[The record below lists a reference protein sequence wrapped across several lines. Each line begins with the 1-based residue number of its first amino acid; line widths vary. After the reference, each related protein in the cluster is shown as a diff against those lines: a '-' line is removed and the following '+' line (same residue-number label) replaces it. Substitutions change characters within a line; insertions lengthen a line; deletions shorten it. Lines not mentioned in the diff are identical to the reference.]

1 MSEPTKDKN
10 SNSGGSGNSEKKQ
23 GKKPARPA
31 SGFGVSGGQQ
41 KQYPKNL
48 TQLLEETGMKSKSK
62 KGEEGFKAGAKYGAS
77 EFVDVSLDDPVQEQE
92 DLDYEMIDSNDTS
105 YDGEQHRS
113 YNGQPDHARKYPKGF
128 GKEGERK

>member
-10 SNSGGSGNSEKKQ
+10 SNTAGGEKKQ
-23 GKKPARPA
+23 GKKSAKQA
-31 SGFGVSGGQQ
+31 SGFGVSGGGQQ
-41 KQYPKNL
+41 KQEPKNL
-48 TQLLEETGMKSKSK
+48 HQLLEETGVKSKNK
-62 KGEEGFKAGAKYGAS
+62 KGKEGFKAGSKYGAS
-77 EFVDVSLDDPVQEQE
+77 EFVDVSLDDPVQERE
-92 DLDYEMIDSNDTS
+92 DPDYEMIDSKDTS

>member
-10 SNSGGSGNSEKKQ
+10 SNSGDSKKQ
-23 GKKPARPA
+23 GKKPAKPA

-41 KQYPKNL
+41 KQGPKRLN
-48 TQLLEETGMKSKSK
+48 QLLEETGVKPKSK
-62 KGEEGFKAGAKYGAS
+62 KGEEGFKVGSKYGAS
-77 EFVDVSLDDPVQEQE
+77 EFVDVSLDDPVQERE
-92 DLDYEMIDSNDTS
+92 DPDYEMIDSNDTS

-128 GKEGERK
+128 GNEGERK

>member
-10 SNSGGSGNSEKKQ
+10 SNSGGSEKKQ
-23 GKKPARPA
+23 GKKPAKPA

-41 KQYPKNL
+41 KQGPKRLN
-48 TQLLEETGMKSKSK
+48 QLLEETGVKSKSK

-77 EFVDVSLDDPVQEQE
+77 EFVDVPLDDPVQERE
-92 DLDYEMIDSNDTS
+92 DPDYEMIDSNDTS
-105 YDGEQHRS
+105 NDGEQHRS

-128 GKEGERK
+128 GKESERK